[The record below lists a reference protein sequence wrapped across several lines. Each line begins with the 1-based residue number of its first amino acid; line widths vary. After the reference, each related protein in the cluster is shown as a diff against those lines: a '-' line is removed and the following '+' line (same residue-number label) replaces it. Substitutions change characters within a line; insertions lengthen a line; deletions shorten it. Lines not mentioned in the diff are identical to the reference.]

1 MVWWKRGFLIV
12 LLLLVGLIGF
22 RMGRAV
28 PDRANAAA
36 ASRTVE
42 PTEAGT
48 DGKAA
53 EPGELAGT
61 APSEPAKTPLIGA
74 LKSLVESSP
83 VFDEADATGSL
94 VDSLAT
100 ADDLLSKAKLQN
112 RQALARLNRRP
123 PTSGARSIVLIS
135 VRGLLP
141 SDISGN
147 SASADL
153 AAMGAEGVRFTNC
166 HTASPNPE
174 LAWRGLMHGLGSGRP
189 NDSGRRGT
197 SLAEILWRA
206 SYATAFCGI
215 WREPDRLPID
225 SGFEHWFGVRGSH
238 QAPIPS
244 TLEFRSD
251 RAAVKVDAKSA
262 ADLIDATFAD
272 GRQWLKT
279 ADRSPLFLHLSWGLP
294 KSDAERVPA
303 LEAVSRAIRTLLD
316 DSESGRRLTIV
327 LTGDLATPDA
337 DNPLSEEAL
346 RVPLVVWS
354 GTEPAK
360 IDEPVWTCDVLPTL
374 ADWARVPSAGSHD
387 GRSWSPLL
395 AGKDWPERL
404 LYWKTTSNPPWQ
416 AALLGDWKG
425 IVAPGSAIK
434 LYDLGRDPDEKTD
447 VAQEH
452 PEIVRQ
458 LVKEPPTATEEA
470 ASEL

>member
-12 LLLLVGLIGF
+12 LLVLVGLIGF
-22 RMGRAV
+22 RLGRAV
-28 PDRANAAA
+28 PARPIATA

-42 PTEAGT
+42 PTESGM
-48 DGKAA
+48 DGQPAA
-53 EPGELAGT
+53 PGEIAG
-61 APSEPAKTPLIGA
+61 APQSEPAKTPLIGA

-123 PTSGARSIVLIS
+123 PVAGTRSIVLVS

-141 SDISGN
+141 SDV
-147 SASADL
+147 ASDDASSNL
-153 AAMGAEGVRFTNC
+153 TAMCAEGIRFTNS
-166 HTASPNPE
+166 HAASPDPE
-174 LAWRGLMHGLGSGRP
+174 MAWRGLMHGLGSGRAKET
-189 NDSGRRGT
+189 GRRGT
-197 SLAEILWRA
+197 SLAEVLWRA
-206 SYATAFCGI
+206 SYVTAFCGI

-238 QAPIPS
+238 QASIPS
-244 TLEFRSD
+244 MLEFRSD
-251 RAAVKVDAKSA
+251 RAAVKVDAHSA

-279 ADRSPLFLHLSWGLP
+279 ADRSPLFLHLSWALP
-294 KSDAERVPA
+294 ESDAERASA
-303 LEAVSRAIRTLLD
+303 LEAVSRAMRALLD
-316 DSESGRRLTIV
+316 DSASGRRFTII
-327 LTGDLATPDA
+327 LTGDLAAPDGER
-337 DNPLSEEAL
+337 PLSEEAL

-354 GTEPAK
+354 GTGPGS
-360 IDEPVWTCDVLPTL
+360 IDEPVWTCDLLPTV
-374 ADWARVPSAGSHD
+374 AEWARAPSAVNHD
-387 GRSWSPLL
+387 GRSWNPLL

-425 IVAPGSAIK
+425 IAAPGSAIR
-434 LYDLGRDPDEKTD
+434 LYNLELDPDEKID
-447 VAQEH
+447 VARHH

-458 LVKEPPTATEEA
+458 LVKEPPKATEEA